1 MESGATIRE
10 GLRGVKTAEPRL
22 ERSGAIIQ
30 VVERAGRLLGAFTP
44 ERPTLTLGECAAAAE
59 ITKSSAH
66 RLLASLESIG
76 LVERYETSWRLGA
89 RVVRLATVRLGQ
101 LDLRQEASPR
111 LRELGERFRAAVALS
126 VPNGSDM
133 IYIERH
139 DGPDAY
145 SPSARLGGLA
155 PLWAGA
161 AGRAVLARLSAEERA
176 RRLAHD
182 GWRGLP
188 GDVRRRVS
196 IEIDRAIERGYA
208 ADTGLFFDGIAGVA
222 AAVCDIH
229 GAPIAALSVITTV
242 ERRTDELEQEIG
254 QALLDVVAELE
265 AILGSRG
272 GEVGNAHQAPHHRS

>member
-1 MESGATIRE
+1 MRS
-10 GLRGVKTAEPRL
+10 RG
-22 ERSGAIIQ
+22 
-30 VVERAGRLLGAFTP
+30 RADQEL
-44 ERPTLTLGECAAAAE
+44 
-59 ITKSSAH
+59 AH

-76 LVERYETSWRLGA
+76 LVERYESGWRLGA

-101 LDLRQEASPR
+101 IDLRQEASPR

-161 AGRAVLARLSAEERA
+161 AGRAVLARLSPDERA
-176 RRLAHD
+176 RRLSHE

-188 GDVRRRVS
+188 TDVQRRVS
-196 IEIDRAIERGYA
+196 DEIERAIKRGYA
-208 ADTGLFFDGIAGVA
+208 VDSGLFYDGVAGVA
-222 AAVCDIH
+222 AAVCDLH
-229 GAPIAALSVITTV
+229 GAPLAALSVITTV
-242 ERRTDELEQEIG
+242 ERQTEQLEQDMG
-254 QALLDVVAELE
+254 QAVAAVAAELE
-265 AILGSRG
+265 AILGTRDAG
-272 GEVGNAHQAPHHRS
+272 DTEVADGAYVAAETS

>member
-1 MESGATIRE
+1 
-10 GLRGVKTAEPRL
+10 V
-22 ERSGAIIQ
+22 
-30 VVERAGRLLGAFTP
+30 LGAFTP

-59 ITKSSAH
+59 LTKSSAH

-76 LVERYETSWRLGA
+76 LVERYEASWRLGA

-101 LDLRQEASPR
+101 VDLRQEASPR
-111 LRELGERFRAAVALS
+111 LRALGERFRAAVALS

-155 PLWAGA
+155 PLWSGA
-161 AGRAVLARLSAEERA
+161 AGRAVLARLSADERA
-176 RRLAHD
+176 RRLAHE

-188 GDVRRRVS
+188 SDVQRRVS

-229 GAPIAALSVITTV
+229 GAPVAALSVIITV
-242 ERRTDELEQEIG
+242 ERRTDEFEQEMG
-254 QALLDVVAELE
+254 EALVSVVTELE
-265 AILGSRG
+265 AILGSRDADADG
-272 GEVGNAHQAPHHRS
+272 GDQAQLEPS